1 MKRFLI
7 HTMFCGIFLCALSL
21 AQSTSTTPANS
32 GASQPQ
38 QSPATTP
45 PSQTPPPTPQTQT
58 PTQPSMTP
66 PNTPQNSGASQTAPA
81 QGTAASAGTVHRVAP
96 GSVIPVQLAKSVDAK
111 KAKTGDEVVAT
122 VTQDMKSGN
131 GDVII
136 PKDTQVIGHVTE
148 SQARNKD
155 QKESELGIAFDHAV
169 VKGDQM
175 QMPMSIQA
183 VIGPQ
188 TNNSSSAPNNDQS
201 SAAPAGGAPAA
212 SSSAPSSP
220 MGGRSGTQTP
230 ASPQAAP
237 NAADAGTSDS
247 NQPQQQAKARPPIN
261 SMTEGVIGLSNLK
274 LESNAQNA
282 AQGSLLTSE
291 KNNVKIDKGTMLLLR
306 VNQ

>member
-1 MKRFLI
+1 MKYLFVVAMLS
-7 HTMFCGIFLCALSL
+7 GGLLCALSL
-21 AQSTSTTPANS
+21 AQSTSTPANS

-38 QSPATTP
+38 QTPSTTP
-45 PSQTPPPTPQTQT
+45 QSQTVPSTPQTQQ

-81 QGTAASAGTVHRVAP
+81 QGASASAAPVHRVAP

-148 SQARNKD
+148 SQARSKD

-188 TNNSSSAPNNDQS
+188 TNNPNNQASNDQS
-201 SAAPAGGAPAA
+201 SPAMPSGGGASAA
-212 SSSAPSSP
+212 SSAPSSP
-220 MGGRSGTQTP
+220 MGGHSGSQAPTP
-230 ASPQAAP
+230 AQPAP

-261 SMTEGVIGLSNLK
+261 STTEGVIGLSNLK

-282 AQGSLLTSE
+282 TQGSLLTSE
-291 KNNVKIDKGTMLLLR
+291 KNNVKIDKGTMMLLR